1 MPEFAALPG
10 FRFPFG
16 CLHKNN
22 ASLQVKAAFVC
33 SIHLNFLHELIT
45 LLDFSSRCL
54 YKESAS
60 GGRSVESPL
69 SRNSCHKLR
78 FRSRTQ
84 TQHFKKCAAAVGEQ
98 PHVFFVPVSLTP
110 PERGRAGW
118 ASQGV
123 CLPRPCGPGLAAP
136 ELFSE
141 TRAQS
146 WCCDPSWRD
155 SSGSERSPL
164 AACGWGH
171 RWPLNLHHSTA
182 ALQHSTE
189 QARRYLL
196 VCRCGLFFLR
206 RCSCNRFQG
215 IFKMDASNVMCCQWK
230 CSVSENLPSSVMSM
244 AESLTFTLQSA
255 T

>member
-16 CLHKNN
+16 CLHKKN

-84 TQHFKKCAAAVGEQ
+84 TQHFEKCAAEVGDSPTSSLSRCHWLLLRGDE
-98 PHVFFVPVSLTP
+98 PTEPLRVSVC
-110 PERGRAGW
+110 RGPA
-118 ASQGV
+118 
-123 CLPRPCGPGLAAP
+123 GLASLLQSSSLKP
-136 ELFSE
+136 ELKADVVIPAGE
-141 TRAQS
+141 TALARSGALSQRAAGVTVG
-146 WCCDPSWRD
+146 PSTFITR
-155 SSGSERSPL
+155 L
-164 AACGWGH
+164 QLC
-171 RWPLNLHHSTA
+171 STA
-182 ALQHSTE
+182 PSSTALFTGLQMWS
-189 QARRYLL
+189 LL
-196 VCRCGLFFLR
+196 LR

-230 CSVSENLPSSVMSM
+230 CSVSENPPSSVMSM